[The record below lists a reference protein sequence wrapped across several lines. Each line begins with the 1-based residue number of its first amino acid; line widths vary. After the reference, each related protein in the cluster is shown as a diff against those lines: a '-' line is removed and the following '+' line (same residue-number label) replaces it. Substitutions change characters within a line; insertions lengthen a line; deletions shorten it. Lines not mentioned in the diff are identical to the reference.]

1 MLNKT
6 LSNILIVFIKFYQK
20 VISPFKP
27 KRVKCRFYPTCSRY
41 AIISIKKY
49 GAIVGIKKTVN
60 RLKRC
65 RPDNTESCIDYP

>member
-1 MLNKT
+1 MLNKM
-6 LSNILIVFIKFYQK
+6 LSYILLFLIRLYQK
-20 VISPFKP
+20 AVSPIKP
-27 KRVKCRFYPTCSRY
+27 KKIKCRFYPTCSRY

-49 GAIVGIKKTVN
+49 GAIAGVKKTVS